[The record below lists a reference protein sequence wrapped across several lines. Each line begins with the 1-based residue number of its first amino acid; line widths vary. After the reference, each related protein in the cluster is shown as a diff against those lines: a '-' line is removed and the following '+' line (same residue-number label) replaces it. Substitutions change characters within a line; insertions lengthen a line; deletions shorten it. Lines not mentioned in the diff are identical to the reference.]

1 VNRQAV
7 ILAVEDDPG
16 NVALLHAILEGAGHR
31 MIPVGTLGEARAWL
45 AGDTPDLV
53 LLDRHLPDGD
63 GLDLVAE
70 IRRGPRHASVPVLM
84 ISASVLPGDRDAAL
98 AAGCDA
104 FVEKPVRIRPL
115 LDTIARSLA
124 A

>member
-1 VNRQAV
+1 MTGPAV

-16 NVALLHAILEGAGHR
+16 NVALLRAILEKAGHR
-31 MIPVGTLGEARAWL
+31 LVAMGSLGEARAWL
-45 AGDTPDLV
+45 AGAAPDLV

-63 GLDLVAE
+63 GLDLLAE
-70 IRRGPRHASVPVLM
+70 IRRDERASVPVLM
-84 ISASVLPGDRDAAL
+84 VSASVLPGDRDAAL

-104 FVEKPVRIRPL
+104 FIEKPVRVRTL
-115 LDTIARSLA
+115 LDAIARSLA